1 MVRFK
6 FLIFTTF
13 IVFPMIFFAQKGYES
28 GCIITNSNDTIVGL
42 VKDRKSPP
50 FGKLY
55 KKIYFKSAKNKRKY
69 SPLQILGYKQ
79 GDREFE
85 SLWLEVSGHLIEE
98 NYTSKTN
105 IGKKQFLKVDLK
117 GFLTLYQMEIT
128 DPDSDYIDQIPLFKR
143 VDESYL
149 QRVAQGLF
157 GLKKK
162 KLQIYFKDCPELLL
176 KIENQELNTPIEIAK
191 FYNTWIKENS
201 FN

>member
-1 MVRFK
+1 MVRLK

-28 GCIITNSNDTIVGL
+28 GYIITNSNDTIVGF
-42 VKDRKSPP
+42 VKDRKPPP

-69 SPLQILGYKQ
+69 SPLQILSYKQ
-79 GDREFE
+79 GNREFE
-85 SLWLEVSGHLIEE
+85 SIWIEVSGHLIEE

-128 DPDSDYIDQIPLFKR
+128 DPDSDYIDQILLFKR
-143 VDESYL
+143 MDENYL
-149 QRVAQGLF
+149 QRVTQGLF